1 MRYQYI
7 FAGKRVEI
15 CSQLPL
21 AEDERSA
28 LFRAAHEGSPDL
40 CITYRRCKAL
50 PLIGGDPIWQ
60 SDYFRLFAADGKQLI
75 QSLDR
80 RDLHPHM
87 AAVFSPDQPQI
98 ELWATED
105 FPHEL
110 DRMQQIWQAV
120 SLPSQLLRCGVL
132 SLHSSSVLTDGGVI
146 LFCGRSGIGKS
157 TQAELWRETEGA
169 QVLNGD
175 RNAVTFHD
183 SGALAHGL
191 PFCGTSGICRSYD
204 LPLRA
209 IVALEQ
215 SAENEI
221 SRLSG
226 AYALQ
231 ALVCNA
237 LGLLP
242 GDSSMRRWELMTQCA
257 NSVPI
262 YRLACTPDARAV
274 ELLKTTLK
282 EDV

>member
-7 FAGKRVEI
+7 FAGKRIEI

-21 AEDERSA
+21 DEDERSA
-28 LFRAAHEGSPDL
+28 LFRSTQEAAPDL
-40 CITYRRCKAL
+40 RIIFKRCGAL
-50 PLIGGDPIWQ
+50 PEFCGDPIWQ
-60 SDYFRLFAADGKQLI
+60 SDYFRLFASDRQRLI
-75 QSLDR
+75 QTLDM
-80 RDLHPHM
+80 RDGHPYM
-87 AAVFSPDQPQI
+87 AAVFSPDSPQI

-105 FPHEL
+105 FPPEPV
-110 DRMQQIWQAV
+110 RMQPIWQAV

-132 SLHSSSVLTDGGVI
+132 SLHSSSVLVQSGVI

-157 TQAELWRETEGA
+157 TQAELWRVSEGA

-175 RNAVTFHD
+175 RNAVTM
-183 SGALAHGL
+183 SSGGALAHGL
-191 PFCGTSGICRSYD
+191 PFCGTSGICNSYD

-221 SRLSG
+221 QRLSG

-231 ALVCNA
+231 ALISNA

-242 GDSSMRRWELMTQCA
+242 GDSGVERWTLLSQLA
-257 NSVPI
+257 SRVPI
-262 YRLACTPDARAV
+262 YRLACTPDKRAV

-282 EDV
+282 EGM

>member
-7 FAGKRVEI
+7 FAGKRIEI

-21 AEDERSA
+21 DEDERSA
-28 LFRAAHEGSPDL
+28 LFRSTQEAAPD
-40 CITYRRCKAL
+40 IRIIFKRCGAL
-50 PLIGGDPIWQ
+50 PEFCGDPIWQ
-60 SDYFRLFAADGKQLI
+60 SDHFRLFASDRQQLI
-75 QSLDR
+75 QTLDMR
-80 RDLHPHM
+80 SGYPYM
-87 AAVFSPDQPQI
+87 AAVLSPDSPQI

-105 FPHEL
+105 FPPEPV
-110 DRMQQIWQAV
+110 RMQQIWQAV

-132 SLHSSSVLTDGGVI
+132 SLHSASVLTDGGVI

-157 TQAELWRETEGA
+157 TQAELWRVSEGA

-231 ALVCNA
+231 ALVSNA

-257 NSVPI
+257 AGVPI
-262 YRLACTPDARAV
+262 YHLACTPDKRAV

-282 EDV
+282 EGM